1 MQNYELL
8 MISWQLAS
16 LMFIIRQSGTLK
28 LLLFQLGYRKFFDPE
43 TPRGWKAKIP
53 GVRGFVTTTPG
64 TLGSGSGFAY
74 RQNGSKNHR
83 ISVVKTGYV
92 QSDYLFL

>member
-1 MQNYELL
+1 

-53 GVRGFVTTTPG
+53 GVRG
-64 TLGSGSGFAY
+64 
-74 RQNGSKNHR
+74 
-83 ISVVKTGYV
+83 
-92 QSDYLFL
+92 